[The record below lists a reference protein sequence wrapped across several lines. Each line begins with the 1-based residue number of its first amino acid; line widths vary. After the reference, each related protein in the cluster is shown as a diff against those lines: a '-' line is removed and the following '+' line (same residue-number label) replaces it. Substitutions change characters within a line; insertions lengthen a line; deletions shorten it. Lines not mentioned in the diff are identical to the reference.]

1 MGHISLVTISG
12 SAKKKKSKPMKLIH
26 PSYFPNI
33 TTFSYIL
40 HHPICWE
47 VHDNYQKQTFRNR
60 TYISNDRGKHIL
72 SIPIIHVGKANGRQ
86 KYEDVLIDNSYPW
99 QRQHWRTLQT
109 AYRTSP
115 YFEFYEDDIKHL
127 YNKPYEK
134 LLEFNLKT
142 IETIFECLQM
152 EMPLTKSPHFE
163 VKPED
168 NEDFRFLISAKLKH
182 QLNIEPYIQVFGDR
196 HGFIPNLSILDLLF
210 NLGPNTI
217 DYLNHEFISPSN
229 G

>member
-1 MGHISLVTISG
+1 
-12 SAKKKKSKPMKLIH
+12 MKVIH

-33 TTFSYIL
+33 LTFSYVL
-40 HHPICWE
+40 HEPTCWE

-72 SIPIIHVGKANGRQ
+72 SIPIIHVGKEQGRQ
-86 KYEDVLIDNSYPW
+86 KYKDVLIDNSYPW

-115 YFEFYEDDIKHL
+115 FFEFYEDEIKPL
-127 YNKPYEK
+127 YDQPYDK
-134 LLEFNLKT
+134 LLDYNLKT

-152 EMPLTKSPHFE
+152 EMPKESTKEFE
-163 VKPED
+163 VSLSEH
-168 NEDFRFLISAKLKH
+168 EDFRFLINTKLKH
-182 QLNIEPYIQVFGDR
+182 NLTIEPYTQVFGDR

-210 NLGPNTI
+210 NMGPNSI
-217 DYLNHEFISPSN
+217 EYLRKDFIYKDN
-229 G
+229 A